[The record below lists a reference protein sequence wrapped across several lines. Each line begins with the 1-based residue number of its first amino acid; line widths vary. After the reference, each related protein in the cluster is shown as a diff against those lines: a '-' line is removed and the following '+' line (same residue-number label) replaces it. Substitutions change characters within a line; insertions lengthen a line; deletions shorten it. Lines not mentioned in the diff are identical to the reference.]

1 MFYDPEKD
9 EYTCHNG
16 KQLKVTRITHK
27 TSSTG
32 YRSEITVYECDN
44 CQDCPVKT
52 KCTKAKGNRQMHVLS
67 NWNKKATAAPSPTP
81 PGVMKP

>member
-32 YRSEITVYECDN
+32 YRSEITVYECEN

-52 KCTKAKGNRQMHVLS
+52 KCKAGF
-67 NWNKKATAAPSPTP
+67 
-81 PGVMKP
+81 